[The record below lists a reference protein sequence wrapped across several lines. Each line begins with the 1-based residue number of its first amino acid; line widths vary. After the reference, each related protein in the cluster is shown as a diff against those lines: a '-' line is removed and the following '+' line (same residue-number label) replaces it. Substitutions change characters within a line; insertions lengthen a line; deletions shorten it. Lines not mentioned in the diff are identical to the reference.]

1 MGGGGG
7 VSDGTS
13 LAGVESD
20 GVDSATRGVWSLI
33 LIIFLEDVP
42 DFVVAVVVAEETATD
57 EEETE
62 GAVVFSWTKDVGS

>member
-1 MGGGGG
+1 MGGGG

-57 EEETE
+57 KEETE

>member
-1 MGGGGG
+1 M
-7 VSDGTS
+7 
-13 LAGVESD
+13 AGVESD

-42 DFVVAVVVAEETATD
+42 DFVVVVAVEETATD

>member
-42 DFVVAVVVAEETATD
+42 DFVVVVAVEETATD

-62 GAVVFSWTKDVGS
+62 GVVVFSWTKDVGS

>member
-1 MGGGGG
+1 MGGGG

-42 DFVVAVVVAEETATD
+42 DFVVVVAVEETATD

>member
-1 MGGGGG
+1 MGGGG

-42 DFVVAVVVAEETATD
+42 DFVVVVAVEETATD
-57 EEETE
+57 KEETE

>member
-20 GVDSATRGVWSLI
+20 GIDSATRGVWSLI
-33 LIIFLEDVP
+33 LMIFLEDVP
-42 DFVVAVVVAEETATD
+42 DFVVAVVAVEETATD

>member
-1 MGGGGG
+1 M
-7 VSDGTS
+7 
-13 LAGVESD
+13 AGVESD

>member
-42 DFVVAVVVAEETATD
+42 DFVVVVAVEETATD

>member
-57 EEETE
+57 KEETE